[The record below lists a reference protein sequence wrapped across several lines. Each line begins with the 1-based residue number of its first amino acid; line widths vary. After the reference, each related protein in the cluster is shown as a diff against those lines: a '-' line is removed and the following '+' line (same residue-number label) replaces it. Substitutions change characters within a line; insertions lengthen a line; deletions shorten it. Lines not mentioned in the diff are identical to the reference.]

1 MKKASS
7 YIFSVIFTLLLIFLI
22 VGAMTAGVFR
32 YYALKTDTPLSIV
45 RSQTL
50 AERVHIS
57 LETTMRQQESTTGIP
72 ASLYADAIKAEKLE
86 PIISDT
92 ISSGFA
98 YLRGDAA
105 SYSVNADFSEL
116 EQSIRDFFSEYAE
129 TNHVNKDDNY
139 NEAVRSTINSVEQ
152 TILSACDVYRF
163 GSLNDAGVIKQL
175 RNYLPWAGV
184 AAVAL
189 IAAVLLF
196 VLLVFF
202 ANMHEAEMG
211 LYWTGTAL
219 LIASLLVLIPTF
231 WVQHTRW
238 FDRFSVKTDQTFA
251 AVTGYLYANTHML
264 IVTALCG
271 IGIAVLCYVIFVPV
285 HQNRK
290 HHETARRAKH

>member
-1 MKKASS
+1 MKQASS
-7 YIFSVIFTLLLIFLI
+7 YIVSIIFTLLLIFLI
-22 VGAMTAGVFR
+22 ISATVAGVFR
-32 YYALKTDTPLSIV
+32 FHALNTETPLAIV
-45 RSQTL
+45 RSQSL
-50 AERVHIS
+50 AERVHVS

-72 ASLYADAIKAEKLE
+72 ASLYADAIKSEKLE
-86 PIISDT
+86 PIIRDA

-105 SYSVNADFSEL
+105 SYAPSADFSEL

-129 TNHVNKDDNY
+129 KNKVDKDDKY
-139 NEAVRSTINSVEQ
+139 NEAIRITINSAEQ

-163 GSLNDAGVIKQL
+163 GSLNDAGLIRQL
-175 RNYLPWAGV
+175 RNYLPWAGA

-189 IAAVLLF
+189 LAAVLLF
-196 VLLVFF
+196 VLLLFF
-202 ANMHEAEMG
+202 VNIHETEMG
-211 LYWTGTAL
+211 LYWTGSAL

-231 WVQHTRW
+231 WIQHTRW

-251 AVTGYLYANTHML
+251 AVTGYLYSNTHML
-264 IVTALCG
+264 IVAALCG
-271 IGIAVLCYVIFVPV
+271 IGIAVLSYVIFVPV